1 MLINMN
7 AEEFI
12 KNNPF
17 PKNGTAINNMLVKD
31 IQDVSK
37 ASEKQRNCELLFKN
51 NARLIH
57 LVYKQYNY
65 NQPIDS
71 IMSFVYEGLIKA
83 TETYDPSVGMPF
95 YNYAIRSIRGILQ
108 NWYNYNNDL
117 IHIPV
122 MKKKEVKHE
131 YADITDFIEHQ
142 EGESKKELELPIESE
157 YSDEL
162 NEIITS
168 YMRTNQL
175 SDDVKYDFQI
185 FAMYRKY
192 TVKEIIERTD
202 LTENNLK
209 CIVAK
214 TLNKL
219 KKYCRQGN

>member
-1 MLINMN
+1 MD

-17 PKNGTAINNMLVKD
+17 PKNGTEINNRLVRD

-37 ASEKQRNCELLFKN
+37 ASDKQRNLQLLFKN

-57 LVYKQYNY
+57 LVYKQYSY
-65 NQPIDS
+65 NQPLDS

-83 TETYDPSVGMPF
+83 TETYDPTIGMPF

-131 YADITDFIEHQ
+131 YADINDFTEHQ
-142 EGESKKELELPIESE
+142 EGESKQELELPVDSE

-162 NEIITS
+162 NEII
-168 YMRTNQL
+168 YAFKKINQL
-175 SDDVKYDFQI
+175 SDEVKYDFEI
-185 FAMYRKY
+185 FDLYRKY
-192 TVKEIIERTD
+192 SVKEITKKTG
-202 LTENNLK
+202 LTENNIK

-219 KKYCRQGN
+219 KKFCKHGN

>member
-37 ASEKQRNCELLFKN
+37 LVDKQRNLELLFKN

-83 TETYDPSVGMPF
+83 TDTYDPNVGMPF
-95 YNYAIRSIRGILQ
+95 YNYAIRTIRGLLQ
-108 NWYNYNNDL
+108 GWYNYNNDL

-122 MKKKEVKHE
+122 MKKKEIKHE
-131 YADITDFIEHQ
+131 YADITDFIEHH
-142 EGESKKELELPIESE
+142 EGDSNPELELPTTDE

-162 NEIITS
+162 NDIIDS
-168 YMRTNQL
+168 YRSEHEL
-175 SDDVKYDFQI
+175 SDEVKYDFEI
-185 FAMYRKY
+185 FEMHRKY
-192 TVKEIIERTD
+192 TVKEIIHKTG
-202 LTENNLK
+202 LTENNVK

-219 KKYCRQGN
+219 KKFCKHGN